1 MLRNSFF
8 PCRLCL
14 LVTGLAAMIA
24 VAPTSQA
31 VDWLGK
37 AYENH
42 MEFSVM
48 SRSYETSIGG
58 GQPKR
63 YVLLNARPGGP
74 IVRPR
79 PLTLPDGEVLAIAH
93 GALTQAGFVAAGS
106 AAEAEIAIV
115 VHYAHGEYP
124 PPFEFMGVDPVVV
137 PSFRWPAMLQQYD
150 QRYFRRNF
158 SDAEHLGV
166 VLSGAAKEGD
176 LFNFIAI
183 RAFDAKKLRDA
194 KKWVLRWETRVTID
208 AMNRPLEKNFRAMI
222 LAASDSLGRN
232 NRNGVTRS
240 APIRNG
246 VVEIGELEV
255 VGK

>member
-106 AAEAEIAIV
+106 AAEAEIAFARDGIQSREESIARKQQEREEAAV
-115 VHYAHGEYP
+115 ALAQI
-124 PPFEFMGVDPVVV
+124 DP
-137 PSFRWPAMLQQYD
+137 
-150 QRYFRRNF
+150 
-158 SDAEHLGV
+158 
-166 VLSGAAKEGD
+166 
-176 LFNFIAI
+176 
-183 RAFDAKKLRDA
+183 
-194 KKWVLRWETRVTID
+194 
-208 AMNRPLEKNFRAMI
+208 
-222 LAASDSLGRN
+222 
-232 NRNGVTRS
+232 
-240 APIRNG
+240 
-246 VVEIGELEV
+246 
-255 VGK
+255 

>member
-1 MLRNSFF
+1 
-8 PCRLCL
+8 
-14 LVTGLAAMIA
+14 
-24 VAPTSQA
+24 
-31 VDWLGK
+31 
-37 AYENH
+37 
-42 MEFSVM
+42 M
-48 SRSYETSIGG
+48 SRSYESSIGG
-58 GQPKR
+58 GSPKR

-124 PPFEFMGVDPVVV
+124 PPFDFMGIDPVVV
-137 PSFRWPAMLQQYD
+137 PSFRWPAMLRQYD

-166 VLSGAAKEGD
+166 VLSEAAKEGD
-176 LFNFIAI
+176 LFNFIAV
-183 RAFDAKKLRDA
+183 RAFDAKQLREK

-208 AMNRPLEKNFRAMI
+208 SLNRPLEQHFRAMI
-222 LAASDSLGRN
+222 LAAGDSFGRN
-232 NRNGVTRS
+232 ERNGSVRS
-240 APIRNG
+240 APMRNG
-246 VVEIGELEV
+246 LVEIGDLQV
-255 VGK
+255 VLTPEPQKSPSP